1 MENVNNRNSEA
12 INIYDYLN
20 MLWKSKLTIILIT
33 TLFGSFSILWSLSL
47 QDKYTSST
55 LLMVNQKSH
64 SNAEQANSQLAG
76 IASLVGAG
84 GNSGSSINKKN
95 YASELIKSKAFMKH
109 ISKIDNIK
117 SIVLAS
123 NGYEIETSTLTFNED
138 IFDINTEL
146 WKINEPSDE
155 DFYNSVMTDLRIT
168 QESSG
173 FTKLSYSHISPFF
186 AKKFLDI
193 ILTEL
198 NEKVR
203 QDDLNDASNSLD
215 YLTRMFEVTKQK
227 EIRAVITGLVEENL
241 RVTMLANADK
251 FFVLKPLDPA
261 FIPESKSSPARTFI
275 VLLGLICGFISSVII
290 LTFKNN
296 VLTNFKL

>member
-1 MENVNNRNSEA
+1 MDNLDNRNTEV

-33 TLFGSFSILWSLSL
+33 ILFGSFSILWSLSL

-55 LLMVNQKSH
+55 LLMVNQKSQ
-64 SNAEQANSQLAG
+64 SDTGQANSQLAG

-84 GNSGSSINKKN
+84 GNSGSGINRKN
-95 YASELIKSKAFMKH
+95 YATEIIKSKDFMKR

-123 NGYEIETSTLTFNED
+123 NEYETETSTLTYNED
-138 IFDINTEL
+138 IFEINTGL
-146 WKINEPSDE
+146 WIINEPSDE
-155 DFYNSVMTDLRIT
+155 DFYNSVMNDLRIT
-168 QESSG
+168 QESTG
-173 FTKLSYSHISPFF
+173 FTKLAYTHISPIF
-186 AKKFLDI
+186 AKNFLDI

-198 NEKVR
+198 NDKVR
-203 QDDLNDASNSLD
+203 QDDLIDANNSID
-215 YLTRMFEVTKQK
+215 YLTKMLKVSQQK
-227 EIRAVITGLVEENL
+227 EIKAVVSDLIEENL
-241 RVTMLANADK
+241 RIAMLANIDK

-261 FIPESKSSPARTFI
+261 FIPENRSSPARTLI
-275 VLLGLICGFISSVII
+275 VLLGLICGFISSIII

-296 VLTNFKL
+296 ILTNLRP